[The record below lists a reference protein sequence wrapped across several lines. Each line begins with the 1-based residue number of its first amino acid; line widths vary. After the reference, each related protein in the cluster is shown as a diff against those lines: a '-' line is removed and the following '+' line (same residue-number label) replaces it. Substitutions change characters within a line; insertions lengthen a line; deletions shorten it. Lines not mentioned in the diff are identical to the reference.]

1 MKSFNEFKT
10 ESYSRVDEGFRSMI
24 GKGLMWTGT
33 GAAYDVLKPRHKQG
47 NETLKTAVQ
56 AGATF
61 PKTSMNVF
69 KKVMGVGAAG
79 VKALWSLGKIKG

>member
-1 MKSFNEFKT
+1 MC
-10 ESYSRVDEGFRSMI
+10 
-24 GKGLMWTGT
+24 TGT
-33 GAAYDVLKPRHKQG
+33 GTAYDVLKPRHKQG